1 MMVLTIFPNH
11 DDDDDDDDIDVD
23 DGDDEV
29 LLNIF
34 WV

>member
-1 MMVLTIFPNH
+1 MVLTNFPNH
-11 DDDDDDDDIDVD
+11 DDDDDDDDDV
-23 DGDDEV
+23 DDEV